1 MNAMDDQHLYM
12 QDQQQPQ
19 IGHDGRVL
27 SSSDPDLVPMD
38 EYLNM
43 DDLGQSAH
51 GTPVDHLG

>member
-43 DDLGQSAH
+43 DDLG
-51 GTPVDHLG
+51 